1 MNSKKYIVILQYNY
15 IFILKYIYI
24 SQKRPKK
31 RDFCKKI
38 KVLANFFCI
47 FLGSLREKQYL
58 CTCKPEGIN
67 NPSFGIRLLSFA
79 KMVLCFFE
87 YSYFMAKQMEG
98 VRIGT
103 PYAFLRFYG
112 FR

>member
-38 KVLANFFCI
+38 KVLAHFFCI

-58 CTCKPEGIN
+58 CTRKPEGIN

-79 KMVLCFFE
+79 KNGTLFFL
-87 YSYFMAKQMEG
+87 SIHILWQDKWKA
-98 VRIGT
+98 
-103 PYAFLRFYG
+103 
-112 FR
+112 